1 MNLNGM
7 NIRVFETEELVDEA
21 AAGLIRGLVVLNPR
35 AVLGLATGSTPLGI
49 YRRLIRDC
57 KAGLIS
63 FRHVT
68 TFNLD
73 EYVGLAPDHPA
84 SYHAFMREHL
94 FDHVDLPSDA
104 SHLPD
109 GAADDLEAECRRY
122 EALLAEKG
130 PIDLQI
136 LGIGNNGHIAFNEP
150 ARELA
155 FGVHVVELAE
165 ATRQAN
171 ARFFD
176 DPRDVPKRALTM
188 GVGNILKA
196 RTILLVAKGRS
207 KAEAVR
213 RALKGPVTTE
223 CPASLLQLHPRV
235 VIMLDKEAGA
245 LL

>member
-94 FDHVDLPSDA
+94 FDHVDLPADA

-155 FGVHVVELAE
+155 AGVHVVELAE

>member
-1 MNLNGM
+1 MGTSSMTIHIFDN
-7 NIRVFETEELVDEA
+7 EELVDEA
-21 AAGLIRGLVVLNPR
+21 ASGLIRGLLTRNPR
-35 AVLGLATGSTPLGI
+35 AVLGLATGSTPVGI
-49 YRRLIRDC
+49 YRRLIRDHE
-57 KAGLIS
+57 AGLIS
-63 FRHVT
+63 FRHAT

-73 EYVGLAPDHPA
+73 EYVGLPADHPA
-84 SYHAFMREHL
+84 SYHSFMREQL
-94 FDHVDLPSDA
+94 FDRVDLPPDA
-104 SHLPD
+104 SHLPN
-109 GAADDLEAECRRY
+109 GAAADLEEECRRY
-122 EALLAEKG
+122 EALLEAKG

-150 ARELA
+150 APELA
-155 FGVHVVELAE
+155 SGVHVVELAE

-176 DPRDVPKRALTM
+176 RPEDVPKRAVTM

-213 RALKGPVTTE
+213 RALKGPVTTA

-235 VIMLDKEAGA
+235 VVMLDREAGEG
-245 LL
+245 L